1 MSRSAKAEGRG
12 RVAIVTGGARGI
24 GRAIAERLAKQTK
37 CRVVITDVDARGKEV
52 AESLKGYFIQA
63 DLSKPEDC
71 RMVVRKTV
79 EKFGTVD
86 ILVNNAGIQHIS
98 PIKDFPD
105 EAWDR
110 IMAVMLRA
118 PFILTKAVWP
128 IMEAKKRGRIVNIAS
143 VHGLVA
149 SASKSAYV
157 SAKHGLVG
165 LTKVAA
171 LEGGS
176 VGITVNAVCPAYV
189 KTDLVSGQV
198 KDQAKTHGIR
208 ESEVLDRVFLEKA
221 AVKRLIEPDEV
232 AALVCYLCSDEA
244 SAMTGSAIPIDVGW
258 MAR

>member
-1 MSRSAKAEGRG
+1 MSSPSRAREKG

-24 GRAIAERLAKQTK
+24 GRAIAERLAKQEK
-37 CRVVITDVDARGKEV
+37 CRVVVADVDEAGKKV
-52 AESLKGYFIQA
+52 AKSIGGYFVAA
-63 DLSKPEDC
+63 DLAKPDEC
-71 RMVVRKTV
+71 RYVVEKTV
-79 EKFGTVD
+79 ERFGTVD
-86 ILVNNAGIQHIS
+86 ILVNNAGIQHIDQ
-98 PIKDFPD
+98 IRDFPEED
-105 EAWDR
+105 WDR

-171 LEGGS
+171 LEGGR

-189 KTDLVSGQV
+189 RTDLVSGQV
-198 KDQAKTHGIR
+198 REQARAHNIPEG
-208 ESEVLDRVFLEKA
+208 EVLEKVFLEKA
-221 AVKRLIEPDEV
+221 AVRRLIEPDEV
-232 AALVCYLCSDEA
+232 AALVCYLCSDDA